1 MARSPRTELPPFSLR
16 LTFDERAALKQA
28 ADGQAS
34 GDFIRRRLFGDSPV
48 PRLVIYDPDGAT
60 VKWLADGLYSFAVIA
75 PLRVPKPYRHHQDGI
90 LPCPECETRVKVANL
105 GKHLSKVHG
114 YRIL

>member
-1 MARSPRTELPPFSLR
+1 MMMKNKAGFLV
-16 LTFDERAALKQA
+16 
-28 ADGQAS
+28 G
-34 GDFIRRRLFGDSPV
+34 
-48 PRLVIYDPDGAT
+48 RLVIYDPEGAT
-60 VKWLADGLYSFAVIA
+60 VKWLEDGLYSFAVIA

-114 YRIL
+114 YMIL